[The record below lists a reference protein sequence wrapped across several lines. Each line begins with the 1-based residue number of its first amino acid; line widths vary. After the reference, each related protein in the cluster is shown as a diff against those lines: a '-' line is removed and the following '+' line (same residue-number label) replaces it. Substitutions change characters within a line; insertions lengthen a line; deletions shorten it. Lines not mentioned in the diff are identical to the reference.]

1 MSILLSNATYIDFQ
15 TLEFIPC
22 NILIDNRHSQ
32 SIVFT
37 EKEENSTDIK
47 IDCTGKYVT
56 RAFGCGHHHV
66 YSALATGMP
75 APAKNPSNFLEIL
88 QYVWWTLDKCLDQE
102 MIEISALFTAIECA
116 KNGVTFV
123 VDHHSSPNAIKGSLE
138 TIAKAFDKVGVSH
151 LLCYE
156 ISDRDGE
163 KAREEALE
171 ETDTYLANRQGL
183 VGLHASFTVSDY
195 TLKRA
200 KTLTDKFK
208 TGIHIHVA
216 EDRLDEQL
224 CFEQQHRRVVERLN
238 DFGLLSS
245 SKTILSH
252 CLYIDQNERE
262 LIKKAGVW
270 IAQNT
275 ESNMN
280 NKVGFFNSEGIQQ
293 NVMLGTDGMN
303 SDMLQSAKTTFF
315 AGQNFDKTDYADAY
329 RRFRNVNFYFSEN
342 GFSGDAENNLV
353 VLDYVPHTDFHREN
367 FLGHFLFQ
375 INSKHVQHVISNGR
389 LIVKDR
395 KVVTVNEQDI
405 MLQSRELSK
414 KLWEKMV
421 KLGK

>member
-1 MSILLSNATYIDFQ
+1 MSILLTNATYIDFQ

-22 NILIDNRHSQ
+22 NIFIDNRLNNGL
-32 SIVFT
+32 VFT
-37 EKEENSTDIK
+37 EKEENGTDIK

-102 MIEISALFTAIECA
+102 MIEISALVTAIECA

-163 KAREEALE
+163 KAKEEALE
-171 ETDTYLANRQGL
+171 ETESFLTNRQGL
-183 VGLHASFTVSDY
+183 VGLHASFTVSDN

-200 KTLTDKFK
+200 KTLTDKFN

-216 EDRLDEQL
+216 EDDLDEQL
-224 CFEQQHRRVVERLN
+224 CIEQQNRRVVERLN

-252 CLYIDQNERE
+252 CLHIDHHERE
-262 LIKKAGVW
+262 LIKKSGVW
-270 IAQNT
+270 VAQNT

-342 GFSGDAENNLV
+342 GFTGDAENNLV
-353 VLDYVPHTDFHREN
+353 VLDYLPHTDFHSGN

-389 LIVKDR
+389 LIVRDR
-395 KVVTVNEQDI
+395 KVITVNEQDI
-405 MLQSRELSK
+405 MSQSREISK